1 MLNLRCSSHSSPS
14 RVPPSE
20 DDSGFQS
27 FFAMLESNRFVL
39 MRQRAFADAKHLV
52 KEDTHRKIGGNFPKA
67 RDGVPIAGVAD
78 IVDQSAVA
86 PLKQVGASRDLS
98 EATRRRAVRALWG
111 TVTHTPVKDWIP
123 PDCIEAV
130 FSYRSFGEDTFV
142 DLTWDRSQRKTA
154 KQSWLDSIPPVS
166 TEESREVATWQP
178 VQVSIPPDSIKSSGD
193 IFSVVWIKKSSTTF
207 SIDNDHG

>member
-1 MLNLRCSSHSSPS
+1 MLGTPKKCGNISIVMKKFKVERYIAKCNSPS

-27 FFAMLESNRFVL
+27 FFAML
-39 MRQRAFADAKHLV
+39 
-52 KEDTHRKIGGNFPKA
+52 A